1 MTNRKIT
8 SAVSVIAGLIV
19 CLGLSAWFLPPVSPV
34 GEFQD
39 ITYNEII
46 TDSTTSTV
54 SNYDS
59 TAYEDCA
66 QPGENFDAGD
76 RLYRLMVSDSATVT
90 IEFDVLDT
98 ASLSLFLLSN
108 VVDEETQID
117 CPDSCLMRID
127 GSNTV
132 DLELAPGT
140 YWLSVD
146 GSVANEATAG
156 EGSFTLAVRNVD
168 DYELIECGEI
178 ITSTTV
184 GRLSNYGNNGY
195 GAFCNIATQ
204 YLAGDRI
211 YRFDVAVA
219 GNYVITLEKLDGTDL
234 RLFVHQRLEFLGQE
248 FFVCLGASEVDGTME
263 VLSSNMTLGEYYII
277 VDGTE
282 GNEGGFRL
290 SIACPD
296 DYADIACGELVMGNT
311 ATRVNYRSE
320 YDCNTE
326 AVYGGGD
333 RTYRFELANDDDV
346 TINLTPVEGDDLDLI
361 LMTDSFTCIAISDTA
376 DGTKET
382 MQQML
387 TAGIY
392 YIIVDGATVN
402 DTSAQG
408 PYMLEVKCASLPV
421 ELVSFRG
428 NEIETGILLDWET
441 ASEIGFEG
449 FYLQKSQTGES
460 WDNLNWQAGKGSPTT
475 PAKYSY
481 VDGQPYQG
489 TNFFR
494 LKAVDFDG
502 TINYS
507 GIIQVNYKKGV
518 ARPEFRAY
526 PTLATD
532 WITVEG
538 YEEGRTIRYEIRTV
552 LGQLLQ
558 SGRINGN
565 NQNIEISALPT
576 GMFYLTLND
585 GSRYKTIPV
594 RKN

>member
-8 SAVSVIAGLIV
+8 SAVSVVAGLIA
-19 CLGLSAWFLPPVSPV
+19 CLGLSAWLLPPVAPV

-39 ITYNEII
+39 IMYNEII
-46 TDSTTSTV
+46 TDSTNGAMS
-54 SNYDS
+54 YLDS
-59 TAYEDCA
+59 A
-66 QPGENFDAGD
+66 QYASCIGAQGNFDAGD
-76 RLYRLMVSDSATVT
+76 KLYRLTVSD
-90 IEFDVLDT
+90 T
-98 ASLSLFLLSN
+98 ADLSFELSTEADLHLFVLSN
-108 VVDEETQID
+108 VYVDSLQSD
-117 CPDSCLMRID
+117 CPDTCID
-127 GSNTV
+127 KRMGTGKI
-132 DLELAPGT
+132 DRTLAPGI
-140 YWLSVD
+140 YWVAVD
-146 GSVANEATAG
+146 GEVSNQGTVVG

-184 GRLSNYGNNGY
+184 GRVSNYGDDGY
-195 GAFCNIATQ
+195 GAFCEIDTP
-204 YLAGDRI
+204 YVAGDRI

-219 GNYVITLEKLDGTDL
+219 GNYVINLEKLDGTDL

-282 GNEGGFRL
+282 DNEGGFRL

-311 ATRVNYRSE
+311 ATRVNYRSD
-320 YDCNTE
+320 YTNCGTDS
-326 AVYGGGD
+326 AYGGGD

-346 TINLTPVEGDDLDLI
+346 TINLTPLEGDDLDLI
-361 LMTDSFTCIAISDTA
+361 LMTDSFTCISISDTA
-376 DGTKET
+376 TGTKET

-387 TAGIY
+387 TTGVY

-428 NEIETGILLDWET
+428 NEIEDGILLDWET
-441 ASEIGFEG
+441 ASEVGFEG
-449 FYLQKSQTGES
+449 FYLQKSQTAET

-565 NQNIEISALPT
+565 NQNIEISGLPT

>member
-1 MTNRKIT
+1 MD
-8 SAVSVIAGLIV
+8 
-19 CLGLSAWFLPPVSPV
+19 WPV
-34 GEFQD
+34 D
-39 ITYNEII
+39 
-46 TDSTTSTV
+46 
-54 SNYDS
+54 
-59 TAYEDCA
+59 
-66 QPGENFDAGD
+66 
-76 RLYRLMVSDSATVT
+76 
-90 IEFDVLDT
+90 
-98 ASLSLFLLSN
+98 
-108 VVDEETQID
+108 
-117 CPDSCLMRID
+117 
-127 GSNTV
+127 
-132 DLELAPGT
+132 
-140 YWLSVD
+140 
-146 GSVANEATAG
+146 
-156 EGSFTLAVRNVD
+156 EGSF
-168 DYELIECGEI
+168 
-178 ITSTTV
+178 S
-184 GRLSNYGNNGY
+184 
-195 GAFCNIATQ
+195 
-204 YLAGDRI
+204 
-211 YRFDVAVA
+211 
-219 GNYVITLEKLDGTDL
+219 
-234 RLFVHQRLEFLGQE
+234 
-248 FFVCLGASEVDGTME
+248 
-263 VLSSNMTLGEYYII
+263 
-277 VDGTE
+277 
-282 GNEGGFRL
+282 L
-290 SIACPD
+290 SIACPE
-296 DYADIACGELVMGNT
+296 DYVDIACGELVMGNT
-311 ATRVNYRSE
+311 ATRISYRSE
-320 YDCNTE
+320 YTDCETDS
-326 AVYGGGD
+326 VYLGGD

-346 TINLTPVEGDDLDLI
+346 TIIMTPVEGDDLDLI
-361 LMTDSFTCIAISDTA
+361 LMTETFTCIAISDTA
-376 DGTKET
+376 AGGKET

-428 NEIETGILLDWET
+428 NEIEDGILLDWET

-449 FYLQKSQTGES
+449 FYLQKSQTAET
-460 WDNLNWQAGKGSPTT
+460 WDNLSWQAGKGSPTT

-565 NQNIEISALPT
+565 NQNIEISGLPT